1 MTGFDYPLLLEP
13 IPVPKVWGGG
23 KLAHIKGRT
32 VPEGADPIGESWD
45 VSTWP
50 TAPDNPNQITV
61 TRITNGPLAGTP
73 LDLVVDVPVVAKV
86 IDSADRL
93 SVQNHPVLENVHKD
107 EMWYILQADEGAY
120 LYLDLAEGVD
130 KEEFCA
136 LLRIE
141 NPDEPTILGMMN
153 KRAPIVAGSYF
164 NVPTGTVHAI
174 GPGLLTFEISEKTQ
188 VTYRLYDYNRERS
201 RGKLDLD
208 EGCRAI
214 TTPRPD
220 LPVLDHGLVLSGAS
234 AMEIITEFPTFCVA
248 RVTGGEITVLSS
260 EHMSLITAT
269 RGDIRISDP
278 GKNWDVELGYSF
290 TCLAPPVETPYVIDT
305 LGSGEVLISPLRGYS
320 TSHFASSA

>member
-13 IPVPKVWGGG
+13 IAVPKVWGGG

-32 VPEGADPIGESWD
+32 VHESGMPIGESWD

-50 TAPDNPNQITV
+50 TAPDNPAEVTV

-73 LDLVVDVPVVAKV
+73 LDMIVDVPVVAKV

-93 SVQNHPVLENVHKD
+93 SVQCHPTKMDVHKD
-107 EMWYILQADEGAY
+107 EMWYILQADKGAY

-136 LLRIE
+136 LLKAE
-141 NPDEPTILGMMN
+141 NPNESTILEMMN
-153 KRAPIVAGSYF
+153 KRAPLATGSHF

-174 GPGLLTFEISEKTQ
+174 GPGLLTFEISEETQ
-188 VTYRLYDYNRERS
+188 ITYRLYDYNRERS

-214 TTPRPD
+214 TTPRPN
-220 LPVLDHGLVLSGAS
+220 LPVLDHGLVISGEN

-248 RVTGGEITVLSS
+248 RVTGDKITVLSS
-260 EHMSLITAT
+260 KHMSLITAT
-269 RGDIRISDP
+269 RGDIKISGP
-278 GKNWDVELGYSF
+278 GMEWEVELWHTF
-290 TCLAPPVETPYVIDT
+290 TCLAPPVETPYEIDT
-305 LGSGEVLISPLRGYS
+305 MGSEEVLITPVR
-320 TSHFASSA
+320 